1 MVPCKGAV
9 SSDGKRIKCS
19 AWLFF
24 ILLSLFNI
32 ADTRMEEWDQAPNDF
47 VLRCNS
53 WLRTNA
59 QTKIISTSREKY
71 YCLDCLATFDL
82 CQG

>member
-1 MVPCKGAV
+1 
-9 SSDGKRIKCS
+9 
-19 AWLFF
+19 
-24 ILLSLFNI
+24 
-32 ADTRMEEWDQAPNDF
+32 MEEWDPASNEF

-53 WLRTNA
+53 CWRTNA
-59 QTKIISTSREKY
+59 QTKVIRTSREKY

>member
-1 MVPCKGAV
+1 MERKDVELQLP
-9 SSDGKRIKCS
+9 
-19 AWLFF
+19 F
-24 ILLSLFNI
+24 IWNNHNNI
-32 ADTRMEEWDQAPNDF
+32 GDITVEEWDPVSNDI

-53 WLRTNA
+53 CWRTNA
-59 QTKIISTSREKY
+59 QTKIIRTSREKY